1 MELTVSDIQAAIT
14 RGKSEFD
21 ARIQELRAQR
31 AYSRKRRK
39 AHQRSSE
46 TDPNLGTVYH
56 QSTVWLTN
64 ALLEAKHREN
74 NQSSGDVKSRQD
86 AEEFARNAALAS
98 YTQAGGN
105 PDQFDIL
112 WPEIRF
118 TQIQKVIAQKQ
129 SEQPARKPLNF

>member
-31 AYSRKRRK
+31 ATAESAGRPTSDLAK
-39 AHQRSSE
+39 QIQ
-46 TDPNLGTVYH
+46 NLGTVYH